1 MRKSRVAAKRTE
13 ISILALDDD
22 EIMTI
27 TLQSYFQSSGYH
39 VDIENDPNKAVERI
53 RNHHYD
59 ILLLDFLMSPICGDE
74 VVKAI
79 REFNTDL
86 YIILL
91 TGHKSL
97 APPIKTIRETPGKAR
112 FQLPQKSGILSH
124 AFPSDSSAPGR
135 PLPCRPR
142 SPDNS
147 LSASEPHCLFSRRRS
162 GRNASVHI
170 KRRFQT
176 QKSGS
181 FGS

>member
-1 MRKSRVAAKRTE
+1 MRKNRVAAKQTE

-53 RNHHYD
+53 RNYHYD

-86 YIILL
+86 YIICLL
-91 TGHKSL
+91 YTSGQHGTAEPVLLRCGGGADKRTGKDAL
-97 APPIKTIRETPGKAR
+97 RA
-112 FQLPQKSGILSH
+112 SGGI
-124 AFPSDSSAPGR
+124 FP
-135 PLPCRPR
+135 
-142 SPDNS
+142 
-147 LSASEPHCLFSRRRS
+147 
-162 GRNASVHI
+162 
-170 KRRFQT
+170 
-176 QKSGS
+176 
-181 FGS
+181 